1 MAHLRTQI
9 FAAYRD
15 QLAAIPG
22 FSEQGKVARG
32 RKGPIPEGKLPALTL
47 SWADGEERATIRAFA
62 GANGEDGY
70 DRDLPFTV
78 IVHLRDD
85 DPEEEFDALCVLIE
99 AAMGAA
105 VQLPGLTIETT
116 LVSSRHYVNHQTGLS
131 LLVGSLTYSARY
143 KTLAADPETAAL

>member
-1 MAHLRTQI
+1 MAHLRSRI
-9 FAAYRD
+9 FAAYRER
-15 QLAAIPG
+15 LAGIPG
-22 FSEQGKVARG
+22 FSAEGKVVRG
-32 RKGPIPEGKLPALTL
+32 RRGPIPQEKLPALTL

-70 DRDLPFTV
+70 DRDLPLSI

-99 AAMGAA
+99 AAMGVA
-105 VQLPGLTIETT
+105 VQIPGLTVETT

>member
-1 MAHLRTQI
+1 MAHLRSRI
-9 FAAYRD
+9 FEAYRAR
-15 QLAAIPG
+15 LAEIPD
-22 FSEQGKVARG
+22 FSAVGKVMRG
-32 RKGPIPEGKLPALTL
+32 REGPIPQEKLPAVTL

-70 DRDLPFTV
+70 DRDLPLSV

-85 DPEEEFDALCVLIE
+85 DPEEEFDALCVPIE
-99 AAMGAA
+99 AAMGGA
-105 VQLPGLTIETT
+105 VKLDGLTVETT

-131 LLVGSLTYSARY
+131 LCVGSLTYSARY